1 MTASVRSE
9 RRRNAGLARPSSAP
23 GLPTTWG
30 VPWHGARRIQIYA
43 STLVPGPLQI
53 YGYREAVRT
62 YPLARECGHDEAVL
76 PNGVP
81 VTFVLEESV
90 LHHQVGGHDVMSAQ
104 FSHLL
109 GVLHSATN
117 LSVSLI
123 PLHAV
128 RTPVEL
134 PMEPF
139 VIIDSQQ
146 VVLPVT
152 PVPVVLEH
160 REQTARYTAAF
171 ARLHRLALTGFSA
184 SQHLSGLLNPLA
196 PTSTGLANIREGSD
210 LPCAATV

>member
-1 MTASVRSE
+1 MTATVRNE
-9 RRRNAGLARPSSAP
+9 QRRNAGLTRPSSAL
-23 GLPTTWG
+23 GLPITWG

-53 YGYREAVRT
+53 YGYREAVRS

-81 VTFVLEESV
+81 VTFMLEESV
-90 LHHQVGGHDVMSAQ
+90 LHHQVGGHDVMCAQ
-104 FSHLL
+104 ISHLL
-109 GVLHSATN
+109 GVLDPAKYD
-117 LSVSLI
+117 SVSLI

-128 RTPVEL
+128 RRPEEL

-139 VIIDSQQ
+139 VIIDSRQ

-160 REQTARYTAAF
+160 REQTSRYTAAF

-184 SQHLSGLLNPLA
+184 SQHLSGLLSTLA
-196 PTSTGLANIREGSD
+196 PTSEDLANIREGSD
-210 LPCAATV
+210 LPCAATA